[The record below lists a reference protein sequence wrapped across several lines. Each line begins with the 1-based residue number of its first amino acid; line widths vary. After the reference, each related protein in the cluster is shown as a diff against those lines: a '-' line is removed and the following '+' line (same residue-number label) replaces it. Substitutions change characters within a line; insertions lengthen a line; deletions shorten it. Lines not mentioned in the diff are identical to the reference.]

1 MKTFI
6 TYTKAFTALFL
17 LTLGSSAY
25 SQTNVFDDVIATSP
39 NHTYLEAAL
48 IQEGLNSAL
57 IQNPNITVFAPD
69 DSAFLDL
76 AASLNTDISGL
87 LALPNLNDILL
98 YHVLGVSANSSSL
111 NNGDIVFPLSSTN
124 TIKLTVNSSVY
135 ANHAMVNAADL
146 IADNGIVHST
156 DAVLLPN
163 ETVIDVALDNGFTS
177 LSAAVIQQ
185 GLLPVL
191 TDPFATFTVFAPTDQ
206 AFTNTATALGTD
218 INGLLAL
225 PNLTEILTYHVLDTY
240 VLSTSL
246 TNGPVATING
256 ENINVDLTMGVMIN
270 DANVI
275 TADVT
280 ADNGVVH
287 ILDKVLLPAITGL
300 TEIDELKINIYPN
313 PSTDFLNLDNAN
325 GDYIITNLNG
335 QVVDNGSIN
344 GDPIDVRNLSKGNYI
359 ISVTGDNIVSQLSF
373 IKR

>member
-1 MKTFI
+1 MKKFTK
-6 TYTKAFTALFL
+6 YTKSFTALFL
-17 LTLGSSAY
+17 LIMGSSTY
-25 SQTNVFDDVIATSP
+25 SQTNVFDDIIATSP

-57 IQNPNITVFAPD
+57 IQNPNVTVFAPD
-69 DSAFLDL
+69 DSAFLNL

-87 LALPNLNDILL
+87 LALPNLNDILI
-98 YHVLGVSANSSSL
+98 YHVLGVTAGSSSL
-111 NNGDIVFPLSSTN
+111 NNGDVVTPLSSTN
-124 TIKLTVNSSVY
+124 TIKITVNSSVY
-135 ANHAMVNAADL
+135 VNHAMVIAADL
-146 IADNGIVHST
+146 SADNGIVHST

-163 ETVIDVALDNGFTS
+163 ETVIDVAIDNGFTS
-177 LSAAVIQQ
+177 LFAAVVQE

-191 TDPFATFTVFAPTDQ
+191 TNPFGTFTVFAPTDQ

-225 PNLTEILTYHVLDTY
+225 PNLNEILTYHVLDSY

-256 ENINVDLTMGVMIN
+256 ENINVDVSMGVMIN
-270 DANVI
+270 DANV
-275 TADVT
+275 TTPDVT

-287 ILDKVLLPAITGL
+287 ILDKVLLPTITGL
-300 TEIDELKINIYPN
+300 TEKDELKINIYPN
-313 PSTDFLNLDNAN
+313 PSTDFLNLDNAY

-335 QVVDNGSIN
+335 QVVDNGNIN

-359 ISVTGDNIVSQLSF
+359 ISITGINSVSQLSF

>member
-1 MKTFI
+1 MIKFT
-6 TYTKAFTALFL
+6 TYTKAFLASVL
-17 LTLGSSAY
+17 LTLGSSTY
-25 SQTNVFDDVIATSP
+25 GQTNVFDDVIATSP

-57 IQNPNITVFAPD
+57 IQNPNVTVFAPD

-76 AASLNTDISGL
+76 AALLNTDISGL

-111 NNGDIVFPLSSTN
+111 NNGDIVTPLSSTN

-135 ANHAMVNAADL
+135 ANHAKVNAADL

-163 ETVIDVALDNGFTS
+163 ETVIDVAIDNGFTS
-177 LSAAVIQQ
+177 LSAAVIQE

-191 TDPFATFTVFAPTDQ
+191 TNPFGTFTVFAPTDQ

-225 PNLTEILTYHVLDTY
+225 PNLTEILTYHVLDSY
-240 VLSTSL
+240 VLSSSL
-246 TNGPVATING
+246 TNGTVATVNG
-256 ENINVDLTMGVMIN
+256 ENITVDLSMGVMIN
-270 DANVI
+270 DANVT

-287 ILDKVLLPAITGL
+287 ILDKVLLPTITGL
-300 TEIDELKINIYPN
+300 TETKELKINIYPN
-313 PSTDFLNLDNAN
+313 PTIDFLNLENAN
-325 GDYIITNLNG
+325 GDYLITNLNG
-335 QVVDNGSIN
+335 QVVNKGNIN
-344 GDPIDVRNLSKGNYI
+344 GNSIDVRNLPTGNYI
-359 ISVTGDNIVSQLSF
+359 ISITGTNSISQLSF
-373 IKR
+373 IKI